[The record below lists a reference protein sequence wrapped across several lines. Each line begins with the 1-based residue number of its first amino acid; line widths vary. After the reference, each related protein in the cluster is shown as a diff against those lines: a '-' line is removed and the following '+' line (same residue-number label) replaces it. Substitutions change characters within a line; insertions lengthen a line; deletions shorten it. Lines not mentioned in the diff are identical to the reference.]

1 MTTSVLSISPDLKL
15 QRKQKGTALKR
26 VDADFKMLNSGPLG
40 AKRLLVNTSIDL
52 QEAIPNLSDED
63 AQKMAIAQLMIT
75 VGAGQ

>member
-1 MTTSVLSISPDLKL
+1 MTTSALSASPDL

>member
-1 MTTSVLSISPDLKL
+1 MTTSALSTSPDLNL
-15 QRKQKGTALKR
+15 QRKQKGKALKR

-40 AKRLLVNTSIDL
+40 AKRLLANTSIDL

-75 VGAGQ
+75 VGVG